1 MLLNSCVFFLPG
13 SDPGN
18 TEHLFVSKHTCM
30 KEVISKAQD
39 DVSKC
44 ECRLQTWVLFPGYQ
58 AAEAGLPV
66 PPGQLCTQVWA
77 PQPHPC
83 ARRYTS
89 TILQIILQKICE
101 IKKKK
106 KKGWKTQ
113 QIWIQC
119 SSVQFSFIKGF
130 SLAQQLFLGLH
141 MRVNTWGSYSSY
153 RSATLRSW
161 LCRKRSWCFGGVFF
175 SAQPGCRQPGV
186 FLERIEHLL
195 LPHCRRDE
203 TMITIVCIQ

>member
-1 MLLNSCVFFLPG
+1 MTYLNVSADCRPG
-13 SDPGN
+13 FCSPG
-18 TEHLFVSKHTCM
+18 TRQQKQVYL
-30 KEVISKAQD
+30 
-39 DVSKC
+39 
-44 ECRLQTWVLFPGYQ
+44 CRLGSSAHRCEHHSPIRVPGGTHPPFCKLFCKRSVR
-58 AAEAGLPV
+58 L
-66 PPGQLCTQVWA
+66 
-77 PQPHPC
+77 
-83 ARRYTS
+83 
-89 TILQIILQKICE
+89 
-101 IKKKK
+101 KKKK

-161 LCRKRSWCFGGVFF
+161 LCRKCSWCFGGVFF
-175 SAQPGCRQPGV
+175 SAQPGYRQPGV